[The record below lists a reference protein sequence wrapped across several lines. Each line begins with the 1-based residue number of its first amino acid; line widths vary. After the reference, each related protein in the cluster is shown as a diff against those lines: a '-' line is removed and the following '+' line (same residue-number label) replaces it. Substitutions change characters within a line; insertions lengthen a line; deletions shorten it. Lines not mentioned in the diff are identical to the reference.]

1 MCMKTTCICSS
12 IMVRL
17 ITLTKNVIL
26 KQANRKEEEEKKK
39 KNLYD
44 HTSFMHINLLILRDA
59 PTSG

>member
-39 KNLYD
+39 KKP
-44 HTSFMHINLLILRDA
+44 LRPYIIHA
-59 PTSG
+59 Y